1 VNRLAWLIGLAFVGS
16 ALAAASDHNNVD
28 KERPLRFDDAY
39 SIAYRSYEFQNGLRL
54 DTFNR
59 ARPVYNF
66 RSELQYGFA
75 KNKDFSIGI
84 EPFISSD
91 SGKLV
96 GNVAEL
102 SYFEGVS
109 REIGNS
115 PAFGYRIDA
124 GLPISGGTGTEF
136 RVRGILTK
144 TLNHYDKLH
153 LNIDH
158 YHSTSAAPGER
169 QMRMGA
175 ILGYSNPMGYPKSF
189 DQTFLAELGFEEGV
203 ANGSGINSWVGFG
216 LRKQVSATGV
226 IDLGMQ
232 VDLHRTGVEMRSPA
246 RLTLGYSFNF

>member
-1 VNRLAWLIGLAFVGS
+1 MNRLNWLIMLAFVGS
-16 ALAAASDHNNVD
+16 SLATASDHNNVD

-66 RSELQYGFA
+66 RSELQYGFG
-75 KNKDFSIGI
+75 KNRDFSIGI

-91 SGKLV
+91 SGKLI

-158 YHSTSAAPGER
+158 YHSASAAPGER
-169 QMRMGA
+169 QMRMGG
-175 ILGYSNPMGYPKSF
+175 ILGYSNPIGYPKSF
-189 DQTFLAELGFEEGV
+189 NQTFLAELGFEEGV
-203 ANGSGINSWVGFG
+203 AKGSGISSWVGFG
-216 LRKQVSATGV
+216 LRKQVSATAV
-226 IDLGMQ
+226 LDFGMQ
-232 VDLHRTGVEMRSPA
+232 VDLQRTGIEMRSPA
-246 RLTLGYSFNF
+246 RLTLGYSFSF

>member
-1 VNRLAWLIGLAFVGS
+1 MNRLAWLIGLAFVGS
-16 ALAAASDHNNVD
+16 ALATASDHNNVD

-91 SGKLV
+91 SGKLI

-109 REIGNS
+109 REIGNG

-124 GLPISGGTGTEF
+124 GLPISGGTGIEF

-158 YHSTSAAPGER
+158 YHSTSAVPGER
-169 QMRMGA
+169 QMRMGV
-175 ILGYSNPMGYPKSF
+175 ILGYSNPIGYPKSF
-189 DQTFLAELGFEEGV
+189 NQTFLAELGFEEGV
-203 ANGSGINSWVGFG
+203 AHGSDISSWVGFG
-216 LRKQVSATGV
+216 LRKQVSATAV
-226 IDLGMQ
+226 LDFGMQ
-232 VDLHRTGVEMRSPA
+232 VDLHRTAIEMRSPA
-246 RLTLGYSFNF
+246 RLTLGYSFSF